1 MRTRLFNLEMTMKT
15 ILCGVVILLQSVIFA
30 TSRQVI
36 GYGSGDTL
44 EQALFVAQGDAV
56 LNSGAKTSVTVEI
69 NGESLLGDKGVASN
83 VVFLSEYKIL
93 EKGESF
99 DGVYARIQATVCD
112 VKDRVFENGKVLT
125 GSGKGISA
133 KAATAAAIGDA
144 IMSMGNQVRA
154 VGIYEKEELV
164 KDDTEFTGWAYV
176 TDIEELEKSE
186 EGGKYTSKVKIKVFA
201 NKGASG
207 VNANGEKK
215 VSGRGKEIN
224 EAVAVARLQ
233 AVLGKTASYVA
244 RRTYKTGE
252 LYLNLVRRNWRGF
265 CYGTQILGVGED
277 SDGWRV
283 DLALHIDDNVNSQY
297 ADGVQNGE
305 GIGIAKNEADAIE
318 FAKWDAVLNSGAVA
332 NIGTTFCDGK
342 FPEEQAN
349 LTAEGYIG
357 KVNVERITS
366 SEGVV
371 VEVKGPVARNNGN
384 TAECEGNDSLGYAH
398 LENSYKSY
406 LLARER
412 AIING
417 GAKYKVERKYENN
430 QIVESAI
437 DVSTKHK
444 ARSFMDIPL
453 ADLCTG
459 NPIKLRMKGVSND
472 VGAVYGVGVASS
484 IEEASELARSDAAL
498 NFCSDVATEMKYENE
513 QLKETGCS
521 MNGGAYLANCDMTIN
536 SLTDGRYMAI
546 AKALAGKDDASADKF
561 LNHKVE
567 FGGRIGAS
575 MEEGI
580 CINRRGLFIKS
591 GAMVA
596 AEMDYKNL
604 NLVSSSAIYSSKGI
618 LSGCEVDVINAENGQ
633 YSSKMTGK
641 VLPLMDDGYRSGIK
655 VFGYGQ
661 GNSFDEARKA
671 AVADAAINANSN
683 FSAEE
688 KYENGKYVSG
698 KSQCSAEGYIF
709 DCKVLSNEAG
719 KDGRYVVKV
728 FCNISNAHKDE
739 LEIAKEKVEVKGWGL
754 SESAAKEDA
763 ERNAV
768 DAVFGRYVKARLKEV
783 DGIVQS
789 SDSSS
794 TAFEN
799 GYVEESK
806 VKNIIQGMGLYEV
819 SISAVVCQ
827 RGKEESGWGW
837 ITAIIVIIVL
847 LSIIAGVKNKGV
859 AIVIWLI
866 SAISLF
872 ATGHWAVALTIT
884 ILGLGV
890 FKK

>member
-1 MRTRLFNLEMTMKT
+1 MLRKMRE
-15 ILCGVVILLQSVIFA
+15 VVFYVVVMIQVAVFA
-30 TSRQVI
+30 ATRQVI

-44 EQALFVAQGDAV
+44 DQALFVAQGDAV
-56 LNSGAKTSVTVEI
+56 LNSGAKTTVDIEA
-69 NGESLLGDKGVASN
+69 GDEKLLGDKGIASN
-83 VVFLSEYKIL
+83 VVFLSKYKIL

-112 VKDRVFENGKVLT
+112 IKDRVFENGKVLT

-133 KAATAAAIGDA
+133 KAAKAAAIGDA

-164 KDDTEFTGWAYV
+164 KDDAEFTGWAYV
-176 TDIEELEKSE
+176 TDIEEIDKLE
-186 EGGKYTSKVKIKVFA
+186 EGGNYTAKVKIKVFA

-215 VSGRGKEIN
+215 VSGRGQGIN

-252 LYLNLVRRNWRGF
+252 LYLNLVRRNWRGL

-283 DLALHIDDNVNSQY
+283 DLALQLDDNVNSQY
-297 ADGVQNGE
+297 ADGVQNGY
-305 GIGIAKNEADAIE
+305 GIGVAKNEADAIE

-332 NIGTTFCDGK
+332 NIGTTFCDGE
-342 FPEEQAN
+342 FPKERAN

-357 KVNVERITS
+357 EVNVERITS
-366 SEGVV
+366 SDGVV
-371 VEVKGPVARNNGN
+371 VKVKGPVARQNGN
-384 TAECEGNDSLGYAH
+384 TAECESNDSLGCAH

-406 LLARER
+406 LLARDR

-417 GAKYKVERKYENN
+417 GAKYMVERKYENN
-430 QIVESAI
+430 RIVESVS
-437 DVSTKHK
+437 DVSIRRN
-444 ARSFMDIPL
+444 ARSFEVVTPR
-453 ADLCTG
+453 DLGAG
-459 NPIKLRMKGVSND
+459 NPIKFRMKSVSDD
-472 VGAVYGVGVASS
+472 VGSVYGIGVASS

-513 QLKETGCS
+513 QLKESTNS
-521 MNGGAYLANCDMTIN
+521 MKGGAYLANCDMTIN

-546 AKALAGKDDASADKF
+546 AKASAGKDDVSSDKL
-561 LNHKVE
+561 LNRKAE
-567 FGGRIGAS
+567 FGGRIGAL
-575 MEEGI
+575 MEESI
-580 CINRRGLFIKS
+580 CANRRGLFIKS
-591 GAMVA
+591 GAMVTA
-596 AEMDYKNL
+596 GMDYKNL
-604 NLVSSSAIYSSKGI
+604 NLVSSSATYSSKGV

-709 DCKVLSNEAG
+709 DCKVLSNEVSQ
-719 KDGRYVVKV
+719 DGRYVVKML
-728 FCNISNAHKDE
+728 CDISTARKDE
-739 LEIAKEKVEVKGWGL
+739 LEIAKKKVEVKGWGV
-754 SESAAKEDA
+754 SETAAKENA

-768 DAVFGRYVKARLKEV
+768 DAVFGRYVKASLEEV
-783 DGIVQS
+783 DGAVQS

-799 GYVEESK
+799 GYIEESK
-806 VKNIIQGMGLYEV
+806 VENVVQKMGLYEV
-819 SISAVVCQ
+819 SISAVVRQ
-827 RGKEESGWGW
+827 RGKEDSGWSW
-837 ITAIIVIIVL
+837 ITATIVIFIL
-847 LSIIAGVKNKGV
+847 IGIIGKIKNKKR
-859 AIVIWLI
+859 AIAVWLI

-872 ATGHWAVALTIT
+872 ATGHWAVALVIT
-884 ILGLGV
+884 FLGLGL